1 MKHKP
6 LTNEGTNC
14 KIKMII
20 TEKQFKK
27 LAQNLAILLELRIPT
42 KLSHSIKKTT

>member
-1 MKHKP
+1 MKNKQ
-6 LTNEGTNC
+6 LANEGINR

-27 LAQNLAILLELRIPT
+27 LAQNVAILLELRIPT
-42 KLSHSIKKTT
+42 KLSHSKKKTS